1 MLTNKQI
8 IKIVNNSF
16 YNYSIKK
23 ELQPT
28 KKKET
33 CPFFFP
39 HYQDTLFWCFY
50 IINYN
55 KTEYEL
61 ISKSGFKEEKA
72 FKISFLENV
81 NQNKSL
87 LKTHKIKY
95 TILHNEL
102 MNSKNIDLITFKC
115 LCVFNKLN
123 AIIIKDKLYYE
134 FLYGNDKPIQVIHFK
149 NNKYGLEEFVTQE
162 KVNFYRLNLLKIDE
176 TKKKLLSMSYY
187 KMTNILE
194 MCKKLDIPVYN
205 EKQKHRLKKD
215 LYADLQVQ
223 LM

>member
-28 KKKET
+28 KKKEV
-33 CPFFFP
+33 CPYFFP
-39 HYQDTLFWCFY
+39 HYNDTLFWCFY

-61 ISKSGFKEEKA
+61 LSKTGFKEEKA
-72 FKISFLENV
+72 FKISFLEKV
-81 NQNKSL
+81 NQKKEL
-87 LKTHKIKY
+87 LKNHKIKY
-95 TILHNEL
+95 ALLHNEL
-102 MNSKNIDLITFKC
+102 INSQTIDLITFKC
-115 LCVFNKLN
+115 LCIFYELN
-123 AIIIKDKLYYE
+123 VIIIKDKLYYE

-149 NNKYGLEEFVTQE
+149 NNKYGLEENVTQT
-162 KVNFYRLNLLKIDE
+162 KVNFYRVNLLKLDE
-176 TKKKLLSMSYY
+176 TKKKLLSMSHYN
-187 KMTNILE
+187 MNNILE

-205 EKQKHRLKKD
+205 DKQKHRLKKD
-215 LYADLQVQ
+215 LYAELQVK
-223 LM
+223 LS